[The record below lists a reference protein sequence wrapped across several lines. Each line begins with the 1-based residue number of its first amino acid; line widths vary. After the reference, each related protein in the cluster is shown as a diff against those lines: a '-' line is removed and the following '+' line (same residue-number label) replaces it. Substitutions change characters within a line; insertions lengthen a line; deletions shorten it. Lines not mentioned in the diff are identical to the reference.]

1 METQFPKIYGMQ
13 KAILRGKFTA
23 IQAFSNKQPKLPSTF
38 SFRKRRTNK
47 AQSQQKKEKINI
59 VVGINETKTKRQ
71 QKKSNETKNWF
82 SEKINNIEKPLTK
95 EK

>member
-47 AQSQQKKEKINI
+47 AQSQQKEGTLTKIREEIKQRLKKNPI
-59 VVGINETKTKRQ
+59 ETINENKG
-71 QKKSNETKNWF
+71 
-82 SEKINNIEKPLTK
+82 
-95 EK
+95 